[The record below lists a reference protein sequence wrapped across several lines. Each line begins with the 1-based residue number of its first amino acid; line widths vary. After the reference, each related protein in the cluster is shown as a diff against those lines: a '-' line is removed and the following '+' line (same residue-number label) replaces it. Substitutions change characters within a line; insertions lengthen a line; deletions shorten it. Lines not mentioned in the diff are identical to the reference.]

1 MNGKIGNNDSD
12 QNLVEKVLGGDT
24 DAFGVIIRN
33 TEGLV
38 AQIVFKMIN
47 NAEDRK
53 DIAQDIYLK
62 AYHSLPGFKFHS
74 KLSTWIGKIAYNTCL
89 NNWEKKKPVLYDNLY
104 EGTETDEEA
113 IERKTSKAIPGIENE
128 TENDLFKK
136 ELSQILS
143 SEIERLPPVYKT
155 LIALYHNEEL
165 SYGEIAQITT
175 LPEGTVKNYLFRAR
189 KVLKESLL
197 LKYKREEL

>member
-62 AYHSLPGFKFHS
+62 AYHSLPGFKFQS

-143 SEIERLPPVYKT
+143 SEIERLPHVYKT